1 MLFVSGLNKAGFYTK
16 TNRETQ
22 EIPLNSLP
30 IRAEDFPAGRP
41 LEV

>member
-22 EIPLNSLP
+22 EILINS
-30 IRAEDFPAGRP
+30 RALVSGDAGP
-41 LEV
+41 GTAQ